1 MTHDAATLSRGMLFR
16 IYAVLLLVVAIVALA
31 VVLFGLPAL
40 GITGLLLTAGFFGL
54 MLLFMAGN

>member
-1 MTHDAATLSRGMLFR
+1 MTHDAATLSQGMLFR
-16 IYAVLLLVVAIVALA
+16 IYAILLLVVAVVALA

-40 GITGLLLTAGFFGL
+40 GIFGLLLTAGFFGL